1 MFALKRKRNTTTN
14 ATHKQYIY
22 ELFET
27 FEFEKK
33 NKRSYGWIAKVFCIN
48 YNVYTNN
55 MHTHFRSA
63 YLPSVGSNI
72 RTITRQHAKR
82 GRGMGSVLLSTG
94 GPGAGSS
101 YSSID
106 DYEHSTGRQVSG
118 MGFGGSRT
126 PRGRGGG
133 MSDTMVRKLTSL
145 IPPAVK
151 RLNHKT

>member
-1 MFALKRKRNTTTN
+1 
-14 ATHKQYIY
+14 
-22 ELFET
+22 
-27 FEFEKK
+27 
-33 NKRSYGWIAKVFCIN
+33 
-48 YNVYTNN
+48 
-55 MHTHFRSA
+55 MHNHHFRNA
-63 YLPSVGSNI
+63 YLPSVGSHI

-94 GPGAGSS
+94 GPGSGSS

-118 MGFGGSRT
+118 MGLSTR
-126 PRGRGGG
+126 PR

-151 RLNHKT
+151 KVKPQNINFSL

>member
-1 MFALKRKRNTTTN
+1 
-14 ATHKQYIY
+14 
-22 ELFET
+22 
-27 FEFEKK
+27 
-33 NKRSYGWIAKVFCIN
+33 
-48 YNVYTNN
+48 
-55 MHTHFRSA
+55 MHNHHFRNA
-63 YLPSVGSNI
+63 YLPSVGSHI

-94 GPGAGSS
+94 GPGSGSS

-118 MGFGGSRT
+118 MGLSTR
-126 PRGRGGG
+126 PSRGGGRG

-151 RLNHKT
+151 KVKPQNINFSL

>member
-1 MFALKRKRNTTTN
+1 
-14 ATHKQYIY
+14 
-22 ELFET
+22 
-27 FEFEKK
+27 
-33 NKRSYGWIAKVFCIN
+33 
-48 YNVYTNN
+48 

-94 GPGAGSS
+94 GPGSGSS

-106 DYEHSTGRQVSG
+106 DYTHTTGRQISG
-118 MGFGGSRT
+118 MGLS
-126 PRGRGGG
+126 
-133 MSDTMVRKLTSL
+133 SKMVHKLTSL

-151 RLNHKT
+151 KVKPQNINFSL